1 MILTEQ
7 LKEYADNS
15 AQKIPA
21 EAQVIMKNA
30 IDALQNSTIIDN
42 ALKTGDTI
50 PEIALPNAKGNIVNI
65 QNILNEGKK
74 IVLAFYRGGWCPY
87 CNIELRALQ
96 ANLSEF
102 EKHNAVLIAITPET
116 PDNSLSTA
124 EKNDLSFEV
133 LTDKDNQ
140 LAKAMNLV
148 YQLPENLQD
157 LYKNFG
163 IDLNLSQGNTEQE
176 LPIAATYV
184 IDIDGEITYHFL
196 EEDYKLR
203 ADPQDILNALS

>member
-1 MILTEQ
+1 MTLTEQ

-65 QNILNEGKK
+65 QNILKEGKK
-74 IVLAFYRGGWCPY
+74 VVLVFYRGGWCPY

-96 ANLSEF
+96 ENLSEL
-102 EKHNAVLIAITPET
+102 EKHNATLVAVTPET
-116 PDNSLSTA
+116 PDHSLSTA

-140 LAKAMNLV
+140 LAKTMNLV

-163 IDLNLSQGNTEQE
+163 IDLDVSQGNTEQE

-184 IDIDGEITYHFL
+184 IDINGAITYHFL

-203 ADPQDILNALS
+203 ADPQEILNALS